1 MRLVHRGLERAS
13 ARCNV
18 HGATPGVDIHGYR
31 ASRAFDGEH
40 VLPDGALVL
49 VEGDAI
55 LAVESRTTP
64 APADCPVTD
73 LPGATLLPGLIDAH
87 VHLCGDSG
95 PRALDQL
102 PELSDE
108 ELDAIIAESLA
119 SQLAVGVTAVRDLG
133 DARWAVT
140 DRHRT
145 HPAGPT
151 VVASGPPVTSP
162 GGHCAGM
169 GGEVAGVEGMRHAVR
184 ERVAHGVDVIKIM
197 TSGGG
202 MTAGTDVTLC
212 QFSLEEVQALVDEAH
227 HAGLPVTAHAHAVT
241 AVELSLAAGVDGIEH
256 CSCITKDGIEMSPRL
271 AAAIAAA
278 GIPICPTVGKK
289 LDAVPPPQILAMMA
303 RLGVTYEAR
312 LAQVGDMHRAG
323 VALIAGADSGINP
336 AKPHGLLPESIT
348 DMVTAGLSPGEALA
362 AATSLAAA
370 ACGLGGRTGRLAAGL
385 DADLVA
391 VGGDPLTDIRAV
403 RDVRLVVSRGRQAM
417 PAMPV
422 GG

>member
-1 MRLVHRGLERAS
+1 M
-13 ARCNV
+13 
-18 HGATPGVDIHGYR
+18 HGYR
-31 ASRAFDGEH
+31 APRAFDGEH
-40 VLPDGALVL
+40 VLPQGALVL
-49 VEGDAI
+49 IEGDTI
-55 LAVESRTTP
+55 VAVEPGTVP

-73 LPGATLLPGLIDAH
+73 LPGVTLLPGLIDGH

-102 PELSDE
+102 PELSDF

-119 SQLAVGVTAVRDLG
+119 AQLAVGVTAVRDLG
-133 DARWAVT
+133 DARWAVA

-145 HPAGPT
+145 HPVGPT

-169 GGEVAGVEGMRHAVR
+169 GGEATGVDGMRRAVR
-184 ERVAHGVDVIKIM
+184 ERADHGVDVIKIM

-202 MTAGTDVTLC
+202 MTVGTDVTLC
-212 QFSLEEVQALVDEAH
+212 QFSLEEVRALVDEAH
-227 HAGLPVTAHAHAVT
+227 RAGLPVTAHAHAVT

-256 CSCITKDGIEMSPRL
+256 CSCFTPDGIKMSPRL
-271 AAAIAAA
+271 AGAIAAA
-278 GIPICPTVGKK
+278 GIPVCPTVGKA

-303 RLGVTYEAR
+303 RLGMTHEAR

-336 AKPHGLLPESIT
+336 AKPHGVLPESII
-348 DMVTAGLSPGEALA
+348 DMVTAGLAAGEALA
-362 AATSLAAA
+362 AATSSAAA
-370 ACGLGGRTGRLAAGL
+370 ACGLGGRTGRLAAGR
-385 DADLVA
+385 DADLIA
-391 VGGDPLTDIRAV
+391 VGGDPSIDITAI

-417 PAMPV
+417 PAVPV

>member
-1 MRLVHRGLERAS
+1 M
-13 ARCNV
+13 
-18 HGATPGVDIHGYR
+18 HGYR
-31 ASRAFDGEH
+31 APRAFDGEH
-40 VLPDGALVL
+40 VLWDGALVL
-49 VEGDAI
+49 VEGDTI
-55 LAVESRTTP
+55 VGVEPGTVP
-64 APADCPVTD
+64 ARADCPVTD

-87 VHLCGDSG
+87 VHLCADGG

-102 PELSDE
+102 PELGDD
-108 ELDAIIAESLA
+108 ELDAIVAESLA
-119 SQLAVGVTAVRDLG
+119 AQLAVGVTAVRDLG

-151 VVASGPPVTSP
+151 VVASGPPVTSL

-169 GGEVAGVEGMRHAVR
+169 GGEVTGVEGMRRAVR

-202 MTAGTDVTLC
+202 MTAGTEVTRC

-256 CSCITKDGIEMSPRL
+256 CSCLTPDGIEMSPRL

-303 RLGVTYEAR
+303 RLGMTFEAR

-336 AKPHGLLPESIT
+336 AKPHGILPETII
-348 DMVTAGLSPGEALA
+348 DMVTAGLPPSEALT

-370 ACGLGGRTGRLAAGL
+370 ACGLGARTGRLAAGL
-385 DADLVA
+385 DADLIA
-391 VGGDPLTDIRAV
+391 VGGDPLTDIETV
-403 RDVRLVVSRGRQAM
+403 RDIRFVLSRGHQAM
-417 PAMPV
+417 PAAPV